1 MPIIIDG
8 RRYVV
13 GRAAGSY
20 VNVIVEGKEYHSF
33 KRNKGPETDKNMQQ
47 RVQEAVTKL
56 QQEKV

>member
-1 MPIIIDG
+1 MPITIDG
-8 RRYVV
+8 RTYVV
-13 GRAAGSY
+13 GKAVNSV

-56 QQEKV
+56 QHEKM